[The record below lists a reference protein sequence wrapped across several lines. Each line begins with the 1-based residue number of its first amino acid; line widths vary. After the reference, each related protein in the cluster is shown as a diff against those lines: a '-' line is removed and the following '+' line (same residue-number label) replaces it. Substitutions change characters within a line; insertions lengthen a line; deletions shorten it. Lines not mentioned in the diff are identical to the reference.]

1 MIEET
6 IKQAAGTL
14 SQSVWG
20 ALLILSWVIFA
31 LVYRQLNTQLK
42 EERDS
47 HQKTREARFEE
58 LKGQNQMAAG
68 VLSIQQGQ
76 KELSENLSKQQGLLI
91 DALTKGRAL

>member
-1 MIEET
+1 MVEET
-6 IKQAAGTL
+6 IKQAVGTL

-31 LVYRQLNTQLK
+31 LVYRQLNNQLK
-42 EERDS
+42 DERDA
-47 HQKTREARFEE
+47 HQVTRDARLEE

-76 KELSENLSKQQGLLI
+76 KELSDNLAKQTGLLI
-91 DALTKGRAL
+91 DVVSNQRRS